1 MQNLRF
7 IEHTHGAAMLS
18 YSSVIR
24 ITANRR
30 NLGITPLIL
39 FVTDLFHPVG
49 RFTVELF

>member
-7 IEHTHGAAMLS
+7 IEHTHGAATLS

-24 ITANRR
+24 IAANRST
-30 NLGITPLIL
+30 LGITPYIL
-39 FVTDLFHPVG
+39 FFANLFHPVG